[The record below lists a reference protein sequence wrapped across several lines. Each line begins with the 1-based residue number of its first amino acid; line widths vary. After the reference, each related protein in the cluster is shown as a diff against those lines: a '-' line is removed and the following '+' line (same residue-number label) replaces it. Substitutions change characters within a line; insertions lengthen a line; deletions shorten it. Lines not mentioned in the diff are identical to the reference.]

1 MTGPMGIWQH
11 ALGAEPDPTYGCCA
25 DDVSRALLVDLAHA
39 EQTGWEV
46 VDASAWRSLRFL
58 GEAFDPAE
66 RQFRNYRGVDG
77 GWARSEPSQDCQGR
91 VFSALGVALGVQM
104 DPHFAIR
111 ARGTFAAALPG
122 ALALTALRAVS
133 STLLGCAAALESQV
147 LDDGLRHAT
156 EQTLTTLAARLGQA
170 FAAIPGPTTDE
181 WPWPEP
187 VLTYENGLLPRALIV
202 AGTRLGDSAMVR
214 LGLRTLDWLILSQTT
229 GDGRFSP
236 IGSDGW
242 WPWDGKRSRFDQQPI
257 EATTQ
262 ILACE
267 AAIAVSREPRYR
279 VAAERAYG
287 WFLGDNEVG
296 VPVAIPAFGS
306 CHDGLGPR
314 GVNRNQ
320 GAESTL
326 MWLTA
331 VERMR
336 ALRGKRRRT
345 TAPRPEA
352 ASPRALAVPAGRG

>member
-11 ALGAEPDPTYGCCA
+11 ALGSDPDPTYGCCA

-39 EQTGWEV
+39 DQIGWEAV
-46 VDASAWRSLRFL
+46 EASAWRSLRFL
-58 GEAFDPAE
+58 GEAFDPA
-66 RQFRNYRGVDG
+66 QQLFRNYRGVDG

-91 VFSALGVALGVQM
+91 VFGALGVALGVPM

-111 ARGTFAAALPG
+111 ARGIFAASLHG
-122 ALALTALRAVS
+122 ARALTALRAISNSV
-133 STLLGCAAALESQV
+133 LGCAAALESQA
-147 LDDGLRHAT
+147 LDHGLRRET
-156 EQTLTTLAARLGQA
+156 EHMLAILAARLGDA
-170 FAAIPGPTTDE
+170 FAAIPGPDADE

-187 VLTYENGLLPRALIV
+187 VLTYENGLIPRALIV
-202 AGTRLGDSAMVR
+202 AGTRLGDRAMVR
-214 LGLRTLDWLILSQTT
+214 LGLDTLDWLIVSQTT

-242 WPWDGKRSRFDQQPI
+242 WPWTGERSRFDQQPI

-267 AAIAVSREPRYR
+267 AAIAVSGEPRYR

-296 VPVAIPAFGS
+296 VRVAIPAFGS

-336 ALRGKRRRT
+336 ALRGPRRRT
-345 TAPRPEA
+345 TAPRPETA
-352 ASPRALAVPAGRG
+352 PARALAVPAGRG